1 MCGFHVHSGSRMI
14 ISNALAAL
22 NLIEHR
28 GPDKSAHTTFQ
39 DIGVNVFLGFN
50 RLAINDLS
58 EAGMQ
63 PMGGIR
69 NQFTCVFNGEIF
81 NHKKLRKEL
90 EQKGY
95 FFKSNSD
102 TEILLYGFNEWGKN
116 LASKLDG
123 QFSFVIFDASSKNIF
138 AFRDPLGEKPL
149 YYALD
154 LNTLIISSEK
164 KCIPASLGEKPSIN
178 LDFLQETLQSNFPY
192 SRSETIFNGVSQL
205 RAGHYLQYNC
215 LTEDFKISQYFNFE
229 QSKSKYVNG
238 SEFELDSNQ
247 IFASKLIDSLNDR
260 VPEEV
265 PFTIALSGGVDSSLL
280 ASTIM
285 REPKFT
291 GRKLDTAISFCF
303 QEDLSVN
310 ELSKTRQ
317 FADFLDLKLIEVYS
331 SANEITAQLSKA
343 HFNYEEIIPGLSM
356 LLEWEVMRTAKELG
370 YKVILS
376 GQGADE
382 LFGGYSYYIPYY
394 LASGGSFLEDWHAFK
409 NVVRWR
415 KNFKDSKQLVPISA
429 NKLIIKAIN
438 FKLGKIKKGET
449 SLNPLH
455 KMMLDDVLKYSLPR
469 NLLFGD
475 RNGMAHGIEIRHPY
489 LSRELTELSSKIKLS
504 DFLHSGYQK
513 NVMRNYLSK
522 LTTSNLAYAPNKL
535 GFEFPNE
542 WMQNSILKNW
552 ILERVSS
559 SNMSLISSWSK
570 KEINELVINFSA
582 NPQKY
587 GSHVWPFASAIEL
600 MDVFKS

>member
-154 LNTLIISSEK
+154 FNTLIISSEK

-205 RAGHYLQYNC
+205 KAGHYLQYNC

-394 LASGGSFLEDWHAFK
+394 LASGGSFLEDWHALK

-438 FKLGKIKKGET
+438 FKLGKIKKSET

-570 KEINELVINFSA
+570 KEINELVNNFSA

-587 GSHVWPFASAIEL
+587 GSYVWPFASAIEL